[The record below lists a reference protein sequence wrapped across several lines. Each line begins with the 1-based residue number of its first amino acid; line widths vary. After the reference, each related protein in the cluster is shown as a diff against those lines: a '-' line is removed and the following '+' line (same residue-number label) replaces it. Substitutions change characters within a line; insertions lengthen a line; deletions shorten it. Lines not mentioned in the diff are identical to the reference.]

1 MISSAALRGLPCERV
16 PIGSRIFGCLDV
28 NKLIGVFE
36 GAGCIYIRRYKNFV
50 VKLGFHQS

>member
-28 NKLIGVFE
+28 NKLIRVFE